1 MNFFSCE
8 CMTLLVVVAFGAAAE
23 AGDALFFREGTR
35 DIPAALPITQAH
47 VSNPALTLGLYG
59 PGKTGIKKSYHETA
73 KSDPHYIWSGQCK
86 GKWAFAFA
94 KKGATADLTAGDAQ
108 IRLRTKNYGR
118 TAYIILKTPDGWL
131 ISNQGAGASK
141 DWRRIILRISD
152 MSWSKLDIDTVTR
165 GERVDKANLKQITE
179 IGVTD
184 LRPGGG
190 SKACSRVDWIEVWR
204 SMPKRRMHAVRA
216 ADGYQFYDGDRP
228 VLFYHTGTN
237 TYKGAHARASYV
249 HPLTG
254 LDGEVL
260 TEDFPDDHPH
270 HRGIFWA
277 WHQVLVGGKSVGDAW
292 SCKDIVWDVRDA
304 GAIDS
309 PAGSAAVKTTVHW
322 KSPKFK
328 SGKEAFLA
336 ETVTIRVHRIT
347 DGSRAIDFRLAL
359 QALVEAE
366 VKIGGAE
373 NDKGYGGF
381 STRIIMP
388 PDLSMTGPKGP
399 VTPKRTPVA
408 AGAWLNFAGKFGK
421 NKSAIAVLVHS
432 ANPGYPQ
439 PWILRKKGSAQN
451 AVHPGRHAIT
461 VPRDKP
467 LVLRYRLLLH
477 KQADLAEQ
485 HAAFIGSPN

>member
-1 MNFFSCE
+1 MNLIYYGCLSF
-8 CMTLLVVVAFGAAAE
+8 LAIVVFGAS
-23 AGDALFFREGTR
+23 AGADDALFFREGTR
-35 DIPAALPITQAH
+35 DIPAALPITQEH

-59 PGKTGIKKSYHETA
+59 PGKTGIKKSYHETS
-73 KSDPHYIWSGQCK
+73 KNDPHYIWSGQCK

-94 KKGATADLTAGDAQ
+94 KKGSTADLTADDAQ
-108 IRLRTKNYGR
+108 IRMRTKNYGR
-118 TAYIILKTPDGWL
+118 TVYVILKTPGGWL
-131 ISNQGAGASK
+131 VSNQGAGASK
-141 DWRRIILRISD
+141 DWQRIILRTSD
-152 MSWSKLDIDTVTR
+152 MSWSKLDIKTITR
-165 GERVDKANLKQITE
+165 GERVAKADLKQVNE

-184 LRPGGG
+184 LKPGGG
-190 SKACSRVDWIEVWR
+190 SKACSRVDWIEVWTAR
-204 SMPKRRMHAVRA
+204 PKQRMHAVKA

-237 TYKGAHARASYV
+237 TYKGTHARASYV

-277 WHQVLVGGKSVGDAW
+277 WHQMLVGGKSVGDSW
-292 SCKDIVWDVRDA
+292 SCQTIGWDVRQVA
-304 GAIDS
+304 VIDT
-309 PAGSAAVKTTVHW
+309 PAGSAAVKVTIHL

-328 SGKEAFLA
+328 SGKEAFLE
-336 ETVTIRVHRIT
+336 ETVTIRAHRIIN
-347 DGSRAIDFRLAL
+347 GSRAIDFTIAL
-359 QALVEAE
+359 RAMVEAE

-381 STRIIMP
+381 STRIVMP
-388 PDLSMTGPKGP
+388 SDLTMTGPKGA

-408 AGAWLNFAGKFGK
+408 AGEWLNFAGKFGQ

-432 ANPGYPQ
+432 SNPGYPQ

-451 AVHPGRHAIT
+451 VVYPGRHAIT
-461 VPRDKP
+461 GPRNKP

-477 KQADLAEQ
+477 KQADLAKQ
-485 HAAFIGSPN
+485 HAAYISSTK

>member
-184 LRPGGG
+184 LKPGGG

-237 TYKGAHARASYV
+237 TYKGAHARVSYV

>member
-165 GERVDKANLKQITE
+165 GERIKKANLKRITE

-184 LRPGGG
+184 LKPGGG
-190 SKACSRVDWIEVWR
+190 SRACSRVDWIEVWLR
-204 SMPKRRMHAVRA
+204 MPKQRMHAVRA

-237 TYKGAHARASYV
+237 TYKGTHARASYV

-277 WHQVLVGGKSVGDAW
+277 WHQMLVGGKSVGDPWA
-292 SCKDIVWDVRDA
+292 CKDIVWDVRES
-304 GAIDS
+304 GVIES
-309 PAGSAAVKTTVHW
+309 PVGSAAIKATVHL

-328 SGKEAFLA
+328 GGNEAFLE
-336 ETVTIRVHRIT
+336 ETVTIRAHRIA
-347 DGSRAIDFRLAL
+347 DQSRAMDFTIAL
-359 QALVEAE
+359 KSLVEAE

-381 STRIIMP
+381 STRIVMP
-388 PDLSMTGPKGP
+388 ADLTMTGPKGA

-408 AGAWLNFAGKFGK
+408 TGEWLNFAGTFGK
-421 NKSAIAVLVHS
+421 NKSAIAILVHPE
-432 ANPGYPQ
+432 NPGYPT

-451 AVHPGRHAIT
+451 AVYPGRHAIT

-477 KQADLAEQ
+477 KQANLAKQ
-485 HAAFIGSPN
+485 HAAYIRSTK